1 MPFFARAAVM
11 AALLFLISGLAAAA
25 QDVSLR
31 SHDGSVELA
40 GSLIGFDGEFYRID
54 TIFGPL
60 TVSAEGVNCRGPG
73 CPDLEN
79 FVAEIR
85 FAGAAAITE
94 QLFPALIERF
104 ADSRDYTLRRQILD
118 ANRSVFMLIRADG
131 GIAGRFFVT
140 GTSTDAG
147 LAALLGREA
156 DIALA
161 TRQPDPG
168 EAAAAR
174 AADQGDISMVARSR
188 IMGLDALVPL
198 VAPGNTI
205 DALSLQDLARIFA
218 GEISSWQDLG
228 GPDAPIALHLMDVAT
243 GQAQDVETRVLT
255 PFDLTPLASI
265 TRHAS
270 TADLADAVAQDPFAI
285 GIGNFSEIGNAR
297 LVPLRGL
304 CGFRQPATTDS
315 IKTEDYPLTAP
326 MFVYLPV
333 RRMPQLGRDFLTFFD
348 SQEADRVIRRLGFV
362 NQAVTAQPLGAQGE
376 RLANAVMAAGAEVDL
391 GDLQDMVTAMS
402 GAERLSPTFRFGD
415 GTSELDAYSLSAVA
429 RLARAI
435 ERGAYDGRELVFAG
449 FSDGQGGADAN
460 LRLAR
465 GRAEAVRLAI
475 IAAAS
480 GGDLNRVRLRV
491 DAFGEALPMACDDTA
506 AGRAV
511 NRRVEVWLR

>member
-1 MPFFARAAVM
+1 M
-11 AALLFLISGLAAAA
+11 AALLFLITGLAAAA
-25 QDVSLR
+25 QDISLR
-31 SHDGSVELA
+31 SHDGSVELD
-40 GSLIGFDGEFYRID
+40 GSLIGFDGEYYRVDSIY
-54 TIFGPL
+54 GPL
-60 TVSAEGVNCRGPG
+60 TISAEGVTCRGPG

-85 FAGAAAITE
+85 FAGAVAITE

-104 ADSRDYTLRRQILD
+104 ADSRGYRLRRQVLD
-118 ANRSVFMLIRADG
+118 GARSVFALIRADG
-131 GIAGRFFVT
+131 GVAARFYVT

-161 TRQPDPG
+161 TRQPDPV

-188 IMGLDALVPL
+188 ILGLDALVPL
-198 VAPGNTI
+198 VAPGNPV
-205 DALSLQDLARIFA
+205 DALSLEDLARLFA
-218 GEISSWQDLG
+218 GEITNWQELG

-243 GQAQDVETRVLT
+243 GHAQDVETRVLA
-255 PFDLTPLASI
+255 PFDLTPMPGI
-265 TRHAS
+265 IRHVS

-285 GIGNFSEIGNAR
+285 GIGSFSEIGNTR
-297 LVPLRGL
+297 PVPLQGS
-304 CGFRQPATTDS
+304 CGFRQTATPDS
-315 IKTEDYPLTAP
+315 LKAEDYPLTAP
-326 MFVYLPV
+326 MFLYLPV
-333 RRMPQLGRDFLTFFD
+333 RRMPQLGREFLAFFD

-362 NQAVTAQPLGAQGE
+362 NQAITAQPLGAQGD
-376 RLANAVMAAGAEVDL
+376 RLANAIAAAGAEIDL
-391 GDLQDMVTAMS
+391 EDLQELIAAMS

-415 GTSELDAYSLSAVA
+415 GTTDLDAYSLGAVA

-435 ERGAYDGRELVFAG
+435 ERGAYDGRELLFAG
-449 FSDGQGGADAN
+449 FSDGQGGANAN

-465 GRAEAVRLAI
+465 GRAEALRLAI

-491 DAFGEALPMACDDTA
+491 AAFGEALPMACDDTTT
-506 AGRAV
+506 GRAV